1 MSKKIVNE
9 YEIQL
14 GPVDP
19 LGLKWVE
26 NLIRFIKMGA
36 EVKKD
41 SMVKVSFPHYAW
53 LTISTDEVLKSE
65 PGVQV
70 HRVNETFTKEQLEEM
85 TWQEFRAQCEYKGVR
100 GRDRAQMTRA
110 YLTVTG
116 QDPDAISK
124 NKVVPK
130 GGFVEEASEG
140 AVENPTKTKG
150 KRQQKKQEHSPEKPS
165 SEESLDA
172 SGEKDSSTVENIQE
186 KE

>member
-1 MSKKIVNE
+1 MTKKIINEIINE

-19 LGLKWVE
+19 LGLKWIE

-100 GRDRAQMTRA
+100 GRDRSVMLRS
-110 YLTVTG
+110 YLLATG

-130 GGFVEEASEG
+130 GGFVEEDSTAS
-140 AVENPTKTKG
+140 VEAPPKTKG
-150 KRQQKKQEHSPEKPS
+150 KRQQKKEEGSSPEK
-165 SEESLDA
+165 SLDA
-172 SGEKDSSTVENIQE
+172 SGEKGCTAGENI
-186 KE
+186 